1 MNRKNG
7 IAKVFMLA
15 LLSIAFLTSCVTNNT
30 SPGQAAPPEES
41 MPPKKES
48 TPPIESTPPVEPTPP
63 EESAPPEEPLSPQ
76 EALNKIAE
84 LLEKD
89 DLGGLRLTIYY
100 RDPTNL
106 TAFPLGIND
115 FINRGWYDEKFV
127 INSNQLQERVDLLEQ
142 LSSIVLIPPKEAYTF
157 IDTRICY
164 KLETEEDGEILV
176 VGTWGTQLDENR
188 EYAGSCIY
196 VNGIA
201 VSTDYDLCRIM
212 IPFLSEDAAKGFA
225 NIDDFDSLRE

>member
-1 MNRKNG
+1 MNRKNRT
-7 IAKVFMLA
+7 AKVFVLILLA
-15 LLSIAFLTSCVTNNT
+15 YTLLTGCAVNN
-30 SPGQAAPPEES
+30 SPPKGVAPPEEAT
-41 MPPKKES
+41 PQEES
-48 TPPIESTPPVEPTPP
+48 TQPK
-63 EESAPPEEPLSPQ
+63 EPLPPQ

-84 LLEKD
+84 LLEKEN
-89 DLGGLRLTIYY
+89 LGGLSLTIYY
-100 RDPTNL
+100 KNPNIL
-106 TAFPLGIND
+106 TPSPVSVDEVIKE
-115 FINRGWYDEKFV
+115 GWYDEKFV
-127 INSNQLQERVDLLEQ
+127 VDSNQLQEHVDLLEQ
-142 LSSIVLIPPKEAYTF
+142 LSRTVLTPPKEAYTF

-176 VGTWGTQLDENR
+176 VATWGTQLDENR

-212 IPFLSEDAAKGFA
+212 IPFLSDDIAKGFA